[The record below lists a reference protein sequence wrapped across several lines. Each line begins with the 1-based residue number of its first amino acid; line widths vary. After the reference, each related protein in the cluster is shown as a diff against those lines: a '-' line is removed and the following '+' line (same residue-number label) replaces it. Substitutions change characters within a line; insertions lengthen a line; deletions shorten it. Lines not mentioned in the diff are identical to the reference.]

1 MEKQT
6 FIEKPV
12 TILDLGTGFSN
23 VHLNISEVFDDN
35 IEEDINKYSADIN
48 KYSADVLRVENPV
61 TRSSIISAI
70 INEKFS
76 YDFREAA
83 LRKGIE
89 NKADADYVTFNNFAE
104 EVKKMVTD
112 AGIL

>member
-23 VHLNISEVFDDN
+23 VHLNISELGDDN
-35 IEEDINKYSADIN
+35 IN

-70 INEKFS
+70 IKEKFS

-89 NKADADYVTFNNFAE
+89 NKADADYITFNNFAE
-104 EVKKMVTD
+104 EVKRMVTD
-112 AGIL
+112 AGII